1 MAKFFQKILC
11 PIDFDENSMAALDYA
26 CRLAVENDAVLY
38 VLHAIFIPVCG
49 ELLIFDTN
57 QQLPHTRRAQGRVL
71 SEPVSA
77 RPLRRADR
85 HTHVCSK
92 QQVNGPFCICVWNLN
107 QALHLQRPDAPPRL
121 DARPT
126 QDFERPLNL
135 GCDIRIATLGSY
147 FDGRHSH
154 K

>member
-57 QQLPHTRRAQGRVL
+57 QQFATHTSSAGPGTVRTSISPAVTTGGSPHARLQQARLTAR
-71 SEPVSA
+71 SA
-77 RPLRRADR
+77 SASG
-85 HTHVCSK
+85 T
-92 QQVNGPFCICVWNLN
+92 
-107 QALHLQRPDAPPRL
+107 
-121 DARPT
+121 
-126 QDFERPLNL
+126 
-135 GCDIRIATLGSY
+135 
-147 FDGRHSH
+147 
-154 K
+154 